1 MSVNRLDPVEAHMD
15 VDYGLQIIVILNS
28 QTDQTKMI
36 LRYWMPY
43 IQHTLFELL
52 SSSSFS
58 PHPLL
63 SFSTAH
69 PSRNPRED
77 RFTLLAKSIVY
88 QILSA
93 LAYLHDPRRRIAHRD
108 IKPCNILLTGEGL
121 VQVIDFGIAW
131 KGMDGGKQMDGKDAL
146 DDDLWPETE
155 EKMYFEV
162 ATG

>member
-1 MSVNRLDPVEAHMD
+1 MSVDRLHPVERHMD
-15 VDYGLQIIVILNS
+15 VDHGDQIIVILGS

-43 IQHTLFELL
+43 IQYTLFDLI

-63 SFSTAH
+63 SFSTVH
-69 PSRNPRED
+69 PARSPRED
-77 RFTLLAKSIVY
+77 RFTLLAKSIIY

-93 LAYLHDPRRRIAHRD
+93 LAYLHDPRRGIAHRD

-131 KGMDGGKQMDGKDAL
+131 KGLNSGKEMDGKDVL
-146 DDDLWPETE
+146 NDDLWPET

>member
-1 MSVNRLDPVEAHMD
+1 MD
-15 VDYGLQIIVILNS
+15 VDHGDQIIVILGS

-43 IQHTLFELL
+43 IQYTLFDLI

-63 SFSTAH
+63 SFSTVH
-69 PSRNPRED
+69 PTRSPRED
-77 RFTLLAKSIVY
+77 RFTLLAKSIIY

-93 LAYLHDPRRRIAHRD
+93 LAYLHDPRRGIAHRD

-131 KGMDGGKQMDGKDAL
+131 KGLNSGKEMDGKDVL
-146 DDDLWPETE
+146 NDDLWPET

>member
-1 MSVNRLDPVEAHMD
+1 
-15 VDYGLQIIVILNS
+15 
-28 QTDQTKMI
+28 
-36 LRYWMPY
+36 MPY
-43 IQHTLFELL
+43 TQYTLFELL

-63 SFSTAH
+63 SFSTAN
-69 PSRNPRED
+69 PTRSPRED
-77 RFTLLAKSIVY
+77 RFNLLAKSIVY

-108 IKPCNILLTGEGL
+108 IKPGNILLTGKGL

-131 KGMDGGKQMDGKDAL
+131 KGMDGEDVL
-146 DDDLWPETE
+146 NDDLWPET